1 MKSQLSISEVKN
13 KLTSIIHDIE
23 NGGQIQVTRHG
34 RTVAVLLSVNEYED
48 LIGKKEGLW
57 EKYLTFRSH
66 ISKSGLDMDDSV
78 FDTVRDRSAGRDVE
92 FE

>member
-13 KLTSIIHDIE
+13 RLTAIIHDIE
-23 NGGQIQVTRHG
+23 NGGQVQVTRHG
-34 RTVAVLLSVNEYED
+34 RTVAVLMSVYEYEE

-57 EKYLTFRSH
+57 EKYLTFRNY
-66 ISKSGLDMDDSV
+66 ISESRLDMDDSV